1 MSNLRDL
8 MRHKLFRG
16 ILLLLAV
23 GAGALGAAI
32 SILDHR
38 KPFPVKAGPGV
49 TELRHLHAYWPPR
62 GMGEKPSPSGEDFS
76 RLAVWKITGSQA
88 IRYTT

>member
-1 MSNLRDL
+1 MVVMKRYLEKYIQKDL
-8 MRHKLFRG
+8 KRK
-16 ILLLLAV
+16 IVLLTGPRQTGKTTLAKM
-23 GAGALGAAI
+23 L
-32 SILDHR
+32 SHHFD
-38 KPFPVKAGPGV
+38 
-49 TELRHLHAYWPPR
+49 YCPPR